1 MQTGKTEKQML
12 IYSQGFRDAINYLI
26 QMQEECSEIQDRQT
40 LQISIELLQGEY
52 EMFPITLEKE
62 KSAE

>member
-1 MQTGKTEKQML
+1 ML

-26 QMQEECSEIQDRQT
+26 HMQEECSEIQDRQT

>member
-1 MQTGKTEKQML
+1 
-12 IYSQGFRDAINYLI
+12 
-26 QMQEECSEIQDRQT
+26 MQEECSEIQDRQT